1 MPGPRSTPDAESI
14 AASREDLRRLFGDI
28 DERRVLEILA
38 LRPTI
43 AEVEQASVWASGDAD
58 VLAKTGHTLTGTT
71 AQIVEIL
78 ASDEEEEP
86 SPTH

>member
-1 MPGPRSTPDAESI
+1 MAGPRSTPNAESV
-14 AASREDLRRLFGDI
+14 ASREDLRRLFGDI
-28 DERRVLEILA
+28 DERRELEILA

-43 AEVEQASVWASGDAD
+43 AEVEQARVWASGDGD
-58 VLAKTGHTLTGTT
+58 VLAKAGRPLTGTT

-86 SPTH
+86 PPTH